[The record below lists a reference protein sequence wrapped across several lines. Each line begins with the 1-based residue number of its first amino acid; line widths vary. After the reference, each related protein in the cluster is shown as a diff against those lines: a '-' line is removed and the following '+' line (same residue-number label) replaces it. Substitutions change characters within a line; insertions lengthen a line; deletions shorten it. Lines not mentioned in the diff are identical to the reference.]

1 MKRRGDITYGEYL
14 AREAEKHGFVQ
25 ALNKHGI
32 KLTTAKRNFKDAGII
47 ANAILEM
54 SDDDLTRF
62 EAIAVATF
70 GKLSKADLV
79 EAFNDT
85 HYYDR
90 VDCCSYCD
98 SNIIQALQG
107 YLLKK
112 MDVIKVKGVRHRV
125 FRENSIKISNVR
137 G

>member
-14 AREAEKHGFVQ
+14 AREAKKHGFVQ
-25 ALNKHGI
+25 ALNKHNI

-54 SDDDLTRF
+54 SDDNLARF
-62 EAIAVATF
+62 KTITITAFGSMKDDVIAEV
-70 GKLSKADLV
+70 
-79 EAFNDT
+79 FNDT

-107 YLLKK
+107 YLLK